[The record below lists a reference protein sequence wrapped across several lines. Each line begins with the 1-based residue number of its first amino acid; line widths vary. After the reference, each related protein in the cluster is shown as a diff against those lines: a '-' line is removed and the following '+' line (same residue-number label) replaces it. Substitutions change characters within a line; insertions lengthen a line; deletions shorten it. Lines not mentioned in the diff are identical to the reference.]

1 MARHAR
7 RSSDIGL
14 SAISIEGGLIS
25 PAQVALVAATTPD
38 QKAAQDYGCPKG
50 TNLRDEITRYF
61 RIAQA
66 HWQGFAKIERPNS
79 VQTAEFVRALLEQGF
94 GFDKLTGPHRHR
106 LEEHD
111 YRITLEAKSGRVP
124 IVVAAP
130 LPDAD
135 AFTKSLPE
143 LGDNNG
149 GTIARRSPVVLLQD
163 WLNANDE
170 VHWGLC
176 FAGDRLRLMRDNASI
191 TRQAFIEAD
200 LGAIFRDEMF
210 ADFTAL
216 WLLIHATRF
225 GAEDAAPENCPLERW
240 RAAGQQAGTAARDR
254 LRGNVEDALVA
265 LGQGFLDANPEF
277 RIRLD
282 NNEVQINIW
291 FEQLLRVVY
300 RLIFLAVAEDRDLL
314 HPRNASAHVRGLYQS
329 AYGFDYL
336 RERSARRAAHDH
348 HHDAWEGMQVVF
360 SALERGEKLL
370 GLPALGGLFAPE
382 LTRDINDLKL
392 PNKAFL
398 VAVFRLSYLVDDGQR
413 VRINWRDMATEEL
426 GSVYESLLELVP
438 IREKQ
443 GRTFAFAGGVETKG
457 NSRKVSGSYYT
468 PDSLVQALLDT
479 TLDPVLD
486 KAEAEGGA
494 DAILKLTVIDPACGS
509 GHFLLGAA
517 RRMATRVAQIR
528 SPDAPDYNA
537 AMRDVVRSSIYGV
550 DRNPMAMELTKVALW
565 IETVE
570 PGKPLGFLDAN
581 IRCGDS
587 LLGIFDLKNL
597 EKGIPDAAYK
607 PLTGDDKEAA
617 KVAGKVNKQQRDSK
631 TRDLFGH
638 ADATD
643 LAAAAKKLHEM
654 GEDTPA
660 ALRAKAEAFAALHRG
675 NSWWAKKTASD
686 LYIAA
691 FLRPKQFRKSAMA
704 TSKELDLVPTTLDVR
719 TALAGG
725 QGNPQLTATAI
736 DLAGSAYAF
745 HWSLEFADI
754 MADGGFD
761 VVIGNPPWERI
772 KLQEQEFFA
781 TRDADIATAINA
793 AERERLIKELEKA
806 PTGTPMRCLLEEFE
820 TAKRTAE
827 AASIF
832 ARVPGEDGG
841 RFPLAG
847 RGDVN
852 TYALFAELFLRLA
865 HKVGGRAGVIVP
877 TGIAT
882 DATTAP
888 FFGHLIDSHSLH
900 SLYSFE
906 NEEFVFPGVHHSF
919 KFCILTIAKDNKAPP
934 EFSFFLRNVAALE
947 DERRRFRLL
956 SEEIARISPNTKTAP
971 VFRSTRDAELTAKIY
986 EHVPV
991 LIDDGK
997 GAIGNPWNIE
1007 FLAMFHMSNDSGL
1020 FKAAADLAGAGF
1032 RRDGINWT
1040 NGDIRYLPLYEA
1052 KMIHQFDHRFGDYRV
1067 RGDDRG
1073 FRVMPETN
1081 ILDYQNPDFEV
1092 EPFYWVPEPVV
1103 KSKKSSRSD
1112 VYPIGFRDV
1121 TSAVSERTFVSTI
1134 LPEVG
1139 TNHKLPLIFAKS
1151 NVDAVLL
1158 QSNFSSLVVDYIART
1173 KVGGLSMAMFV
1184 IKQLPILPASSYSS
1198 DDVAFISDRCVRLTF
1213 TSYAMQSFARKM
1225 DYTSK
1230 PCIWEPAERAKLRA
1244 EIDAFYAVK
1253 YGLSRNELSYLLD
1266 PADVMGGGYPSET
1279 FRVLKNKELK
1289 QFGEYRTRRLVLEA
1303 YDGLAAVK

>member
-50 TNLRDEITRYF
+50 TSLRDEITRYF

-66 HWQGFAKIERPNS
+66 HWQGFARIERPNS

-94 GFDKLTGPHRHR
+94 GFDKLIGPRRHH

-111 YRITLEAKSGRVP
+111 YRITFEAKHGRVP
-124 IVVAAP
+124 IIVAAP
-130 LPDAD
+130 FLDVD

-143 LGDNNG
+143 LGDDNG

-163 WLNANDE
+163 WLNANDK
-170 VHWGLC
+170 VLWGLC

-225 GAEDAAPENCPLERW
+225 AAEDSAPENCPLERW
-240 RAAGQQAGTAARDR
+240 RAAGQQAGTAARNR
-254 LRGNVEDALVA
+254 LRRNVEDALVA

-277 RIRLD
+277 RTRLD
-282 NNEVQINIW
+282 NKEVQINVW

-300 RLIFLAVAEDRDLL
+300 RLIFLAVTEDRDLL
-314 HPRNASAHVRGLYQS
+314 HHRQASAHVRGLYQS

-398 VAVFRLSYLVDDGQR
+398 AAVFQLSYLVDNGQR

-438 IREKQ
+438 IRENQ
-443 GRTFAFAGGVETKG
+443 GRTFAFAGGAETKG

-468 PDSLVQALLDT
+468 QDSLVQALLDT

-486 KAEAEGGA
+486 RAEAEGGA
-494 DAILKLTVIDPACGS
+494 DAILKLTIIDPACGS

-517 RRMATRVAQIR
+517 RRMATRVAQTR

-550 DRNPMAMELTKVALW
+550 DRNPMAVELTKVALW

-587 LLGIFDLKNL
+587 LLGVFDLNVL

-617 KVAGKVNKQQRDSK
+617 KVAGKVNRQQRDSK

-638 ADATD
+638 ADFAD
-643 LAAAAKKLHEM
+643 LATAAKKLHEM

-660 ALRAKAEAFAALHRG
+660 QLRAKAEAFAALHRG
-675 NSWWAKKTASD
+675 TSWWVQKTASD

-691 FLRPKQFRKSAMA
+691 FLRPKQFRKSAMT

-725 QGNPQLTATAI
+725 QGNPELTATAAN
-736 DLAGSAYAF
+736 LAGSSFAF
-745 HWSLEFADI
+745 HWPLEFADI
-754 MADGGFD
+754 MAAGGFD
-761 VVIGNPPWERI
+761 VVIGNPPWERV
-772 KLQEQEFFA
+772 KLEQQEFFA
-781 TRDADIATAINA
+781 SRDADIATAVNA
-793 AERERLIKELEKA
+793 AERTRLIGGLENA
-806 PTGTPMRCLLEEFE
+806 PVGSAMRDLFDDFE
-820 TAKRTAE
+820 AAKRNAK

-852 TYALFAELFLRLA
+852 TYAVFAELFYRLRCP
-865 HKVGGRAGVIVP
+865 KGFSGVVLP
-877 TGIAT
+877 TQIAT
-882 DATTAP
+882 ADTTKH
-888 FFGHLIDSHSLH
+888 FFG
-900 SLYSFE
+900 E
-906 NEEFVFPGVHHSF
+906 
-919 KFCILTIAKDNKAPP
+919 LTESKN
-934 EFSFFLRNVAALE
+934 LRNFYNFTEIRKWFPETDDRNPFGLLVVGAGANESSFAYYL
-947 DERRRFRLL
+947 DDTSQIDDQRRKFTL
-956 SEEIARISPNTKTAP
+956 SPEQIARINPNTRTAP
-971 VFRSTRDAELTAKIY
+971 VFRSQRDAELTAKIY
-986 EHVPV
+986 DRVPV
-991 LIDDGK
+991 LINEGK
-997 GAIGNPWNIE
+997 GAAGNPWGIE
-1007 FLAMFHMSNDSGL
+1007 FMTMFHMSNDSGL
-1020 FKAAADLAGAGF
+1020 FRTAADLTKAGF
-1032 RRDGINWT
+1032 TREGTDWRQSNK
-1040 NGDIRYLPLYEA
+1040 RYVPLYEA
-1052 KMIHQFDHRFGDYRV
+1052 KMIHQFDHRWATYQ
-1067 RGDDRG
+1067 
-1073 FRVMPETN
+1073 ETET
-1081 ILDYQNPDFEV
+1081 IDVTDADKQNSDFEV
-1092 EPFYWVPEPVV
+1092 TPRYWVPDGEVE
-1103 KSKKSSRSD
+1103 SRLGAKGWGRGWLMSWRRNARATD
-1112 VYPIGFRDV
+1112 
-1121 TSAVSERTFVSTI
+1121 ERTMLSTV
-1134 LPEVG
+1134 LPRVG
-1139 TNHKLPLIFAKS
+1139 IGDSIF
-1151 NVDAVLL
+1151 L
-1158 QSNFSSLVVDYIART
+1158 
-1173 KVGGLSMAMFV
+1173 
-1184 IKQLPILPASSYSS
+1184 
-1198 DDVAFISDRCVRLTF
+1198 F
-1213 TSYAMQSFARKM
+1213 TSSQSTAMMAALLCNLNCLVHDFVVRQKVSGSNMSFYFIRQFPVLPPDCYSHEDIDFIGQRCAALISTTERLRSFSTDLGYSAIVPTWEAEARHRM
-1225 DYTSK
+1225 Q
-1230 PCIWEPAERAKLRA
+1230 CEL
-1244 EIDAFYAVK
+1244 DAFFAIK
-1253 YGLSRNELSYLLD
+1253 YGLSSEELRYILD
-1266 PADVMGGGYPSET
+1266 PELVMGKDYPTET
-1279 FRVLKNKELK
+1279 FRVLRNNEVSK
-1289 QFGEYRTRRLVLEA
+1289 FGEYRTRRLVLEA
-1303 YDGLAAVK
+1303 YDRLVATK

>member
-7 RSSDIGL
+7 RSADIGL

-25 PAQVALVAATTPD
+25 PAQVALVAATTPE

-50 TNLRDEITRYF
+50 TSLRDEITRYF

-66 HWQGFAKIERPNS
+66 HWQGFSRIENPNS

-94 GFDKLTGPHRHR
+94 GFDKLTGPRRHH

-111 YRITLEAKSGRVP
+111 YRITFEAKDGRVP

-130 LPDAD
+130 LRDAD

-163 WLNANDE
+163 WLNANDK
-170 VHWGLC
+170 VLWGLC

-240 RAAGQQAGTAARDR
+240 RTAGQQAGTAARER

-277 RIRLD
+277 RTRLD

-336 RERSARRAAHDH
+336 RDRSARRTAHDH

-398 VAVFRLSYLVDDGQR
+398 AAVFRLSYLVDDGQR

-438 IREKQ
+438 IRENQ
-443 GRTFAFAGGVETKG
+443 GRTFAFAGGAETKG

-528 SPDAPDYNA
+528 NPDAPDYNA
-537 AMRDVVRSSIYGV
+537 GMRDVVRSSIYGV
-550 DRNPMAMELTKVALW
+550 DRNPMAVELTKVALW

-587 LLGIFDLKNL
+587 LLGIFDLKVL

-617 KVAGKVNKQQRDSK
+617 KLANKVNRQQRESK

-638 ADATD
+638 ADAAD
-643 LAAAAKKLHEM
+643 LAAAARKLHEM
-654 GEDTPA
+654 AEDTPA
-660 ALRAKAEAFAALHRG
+660 QLKAKTEAFAALHG
-675 NSWWAKKTASD
+675 GKSWWAKKVASD
-686 LYIAA
+686 LYVAA
-691 FLRPKQFRKSAMA
+691 FLRTKQFRKSAMA
-704 TSKELDLVPTTLDVR
+704 TSRELDTVPTSLDVR

-725 QGNPQLTATAI
+725 QGNPQLTAAAI
-736 DLAGSAYAF
+736 DLAGSARAF
-745 HWSLEFADI
+745 HWPLEFPDI
-754 MADGGFD
+754 MAAGGFN
-761 VVIGNPPWERI
+761 VVVGNPPWEVHQFDDKEYFAPRLPEI
-772 KLQEQEFFA
+772 AALEGAPRKNAIGELEFTNQLIWSEYQRSQRTVEAATEFF
-781 TRDADIATAINA
+781 
-793 AERERLIKELEKA
+793 
-806 PTGTPMRCLLEEFE
+806 
-820 TAKRTAE
+820 RTC
-827 AASIF
+827 S
-832 ARVPGEDGG
+832 
-841 RFPLAG
+841 RFPLTSNG
-847 RGDVN
+847 KIN
-852 TYALFAELFLRLA
+852 LYSLFAELSLSLIRNSGRL
-865 HKVGGRAGVIVP
+865 GLVIQS
-877 TGIAT
+877 GIVT
-882 DATTAP
+882 DQVNSTFFREILQNGMLVAVFDMVNLEGIFPGIHRTHPHFSLFTVSGSDISAP
-888 FFGHLIDSHSLH
+888 AVASFHNTNTGHLHDDRRQFLISGADLK
-900 SLYSFE
+900 LFNPN
-906 NEEFVFPGVHHSF
+906 NEMCP
-919 KFCILTIAKDNKAPP
+919 I
-934 EFSFFLRNVAALE
+934 
-947 DERRRFRLL
+947 
-956 SEEIARISPNTKTAP
+956 
-971 VFRSTRDAELTAKIY
+971 FRSKADYDVTKKIY
-986 EHVPV
+986 TNAMP
-991 LIDDGK
+991 LIVENDQIHSNEFQVEIIQNFFSHTNDGK
-997 GAIGNPWNIE
+997 YFYKRSAVKDTTEG
-1007 FLAMFHMSNDSGL
+1007 
-1020 FKAAADLAGAGF
+1020 
-1032 RRDGINWT
+1032 
-1040 NGDIRYLPLYEA
+1040 YVPLYEG
-1052 KMIHQFDHRFGDYRV
+1052 KMVDMFDHRFGSFAD
-1067 RGDDRG
+1067 RGDIRG
-1073 FRVMPETN
+1073 NRVLPPSHDAEYLDPFFEPQPHFWVPREELQRRRHMKSMTADWMLVWKDITTSITERTVKAAIVPAYACDDTLSIIN
-1081 ILDYQNPDFEV
+1081 FIGGDIKRAGALLSNLNSIVLDYVARQKVNGVHLRRNVLIQLPVIGMDRYSENELEYINSRAV
-1092 EPFYWVPEPVV
+1092 EL
-1103 KSKKSSRSD
+1103 S
-1112 VYPIGFRDV
+1112 V
-1121 TSAVSERTFVSTI
+1121 TSNN
-1134 LPEVG
+1134 L
-1139 TNHKLPLIFAKS
+1139 K
-1151 NVDAVLL
+1151 
-1158 QSNFSSLVVDYIART
+1158 
-1173 KVGGLSMAMFV
+1173 
-1184 IKQLPILPASSYSS
+1184 
-1198 DDVAFISDRCVRLTF
+1198 
-1213 TSYAMQSFARKM
+1213 SFAFDM
-1225 DYTSK
+1225 GFPDHK
-1230 PCIWEPAERAKLRA
+1230 PTWDVHRRALLFA
-1244 EIDAFYAVK
+1244 EIDAFYARK
-1253 YGLSRNELSYLLD
+1253 YKISREELTFILNPS
-1266 PADVMGGGYPSET
+1266 DVFDESYPSET
-1279 FRVLKNKELK
+1279 FRILRERETKTL
-1289 QFGEYRTRRLVLEA
+1289 GEFRTRRLVLEA
-1303 YDGLAAVK
+1303 YDRLAAAK